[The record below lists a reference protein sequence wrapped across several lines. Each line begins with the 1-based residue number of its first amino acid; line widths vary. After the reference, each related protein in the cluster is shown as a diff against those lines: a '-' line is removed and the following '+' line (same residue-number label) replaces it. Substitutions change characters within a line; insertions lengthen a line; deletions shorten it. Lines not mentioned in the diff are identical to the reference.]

1 VAEAL
6 FYLLSAGTLAFAV
19 GVVRSRMPLFSI
31 LNLLGTFACLA
42 AIYLLAGFQFLAATQ
57 LLVYVGAIMVL
68 FLFVIML
75 LNLGDAEEI
84 ERHAGLSLGG
94 RRLAVAG
101 VSAALLGLVGVFASH
116 VTAAERGEAFA
127 GDSRFAEHGLDAL
140 DGLAELLFSRY
151 ALAFEA
157 ASLLLLATMVAVLVL
172 AKRERGVR
180 GTQVSQSER
189 ETAPAREL
197 ERSAP

>member
-1 VAEAL
+1 V
-6 FYLLSAGTLAFAV
+6 
-19 GVVRSRMPLFSI
+19 
-31 LNLLGTFACLA
+31 
-42 AIYLLAGFQFLAATQ
+42 
-57 LLVYVGAIMVL
+57 
-68 FLFVIML
+68 
-75 LNLGDAEEI
+75 
-84 ERHAGLSLGG
+84 
-94 RRLAVAG
+94 
-101 VSAALLGLVGVFASH
+101 
-116 VTAAERGEAFA
+116 
-127 GDSRFAEHGLDAL
+127 
-140 DGLAELLFSRY
+140 LFSRY